1 MQKQKRACFY
11 FVNTTDI
18 QEYTGLIIECI
29 RADLFVDIL
38 VFDITSKKR
47 NFYYYTTTDFENYFD
62 NLLSINGLK
71 KNYSVKKY
79 THKDQ
84 QKFFKDYDRSRPDLI
99 FTRNVS
105 KLKYAQWMP
114 VVEMNKT
121 VLFVWEHPE
130 TMQEYKNLLTISR
143 YKDGDI
149 GFVNNDTI
157 HVPGKLRY
165 VGDNHHP
172 HLNKDI
178 VDFCDNEKT
187 CFIPETWAR
196 NLEDKKNNL
205 PLVLDIV
212 KSLKSMGF
220 HIAWK
225 IREKGYP
232 AQSEYSKNYVREVES
247 FVDLIITKDLNYPSS
262 LYYLMKNC
270 DMTCILNVTSTTMDA
285 MHLSKN
291 PFVFLSKHLSDRY
304 RSKLSADSALSW
316 GGLYENLAD
325 NVNLYDEKYNT
336 LSVKDFL
343 TMHENFKRE
352 LLPLDDSQQPH
363 RDLVV
368 KLLQKKV
375 Y

>member
-1 MQKQKRACFY
+1 
-11 FVNTTDI
+11 
-18 QEYTGLIIECI
+18 
-29 RADLFVDIL
+29 
-38 VFDITSKKR
+38 
-47 NFYYYTTTDFENYFD
+47 
-62 NLLSINGLK
+62 
-71 KNYSVKKY
+71 
-79 THKDQ
+79 
-84 QKFFKDYDRSRPDLI
+84 
-99 FTRNVS
+99 
-105 KLKYAQWMP
+105 
-114 VVEMNKT
+114 
-121 VLFVWEHPE
+121 
-130 TMQEYKNLLTISR
+130 
-143 YKDGDI
+143 
-149 GFVNNDTI
+149 
-157 HVPGKLRY
+157 
-165 VGDNHHP
+165 
-172 HLNKDI
+172 
-178 VDFCDNEKT
+178 
-187 CFIPETWAR
+187 
-196 NLEDKKNNL
+196 
-205 PLVLDIV
+205 
-212 KSLKSMGF
+212 
-220 HIAWK
+220 
-225 IREKGYP
+225 REKGYP